1 MGHKKIILLFGP
13 TASGKSRLALDIAK
27 KFNGEIVNADSMQIY
42 KEIKVLS
49 AKPEDKSIKH
59 HLYGFV
65 SVKKNFSVGL
75 WYKLAA
81 KKINEINKKDK
92 IAIVVGGTGLYF
104 KILIDGL
111 SEIPEVPT
119 IDMNLNPTG
128 RFYMRNSYSRRYP
141 GIFKGIFLAGGPGS
155 GKSYV
160 AQQLFGIPETI
171 NVSTYGLKMVNQD
184 QELELF
190 LNKFYGPK
198 SGADSTV
205 DYLNIQAYP
214 PELFKQLTDPNFD
227 DYAGLRGSAKYLS
240 RKRMAKYLE
249 GRLGVIIDGTGH
261 KYNAIKKER
270 QDLLDLGYDTYMV
283 FVTTSLEVAQQRNE
297 SRPRRLPADLVEKSW
312 KKVMANMAYFQ
323 GLFGNANFMIVDN
336 NKHLTPEEAKK
347 KFKMLVEK
355 GIKKFIK
362 RPIRSKIAKKWIQQQ
377 KLVPKQDLK
386 QMLGK

>member
-1 MGHKKIILLFGP
+1 MIRLIDLLIESKADEIESTIRQSFLMNRGSFNTGWKMPKRQYIGLIKSLKKRYGSLVD
-13 TASGKSRLALDIAK
+13 K
-27 KFNGEIVNADSMQIY
+27 IV
-42 KEIKVLS
+42 KELEKYDYIEPRGSQVVWNDGIKV
-49 AKPEDKSIKH
+49 
-59 HLYGFV
+59 YG
-65 SVKKNFSVGL
+65 STL
-75 WYKLAA
+75 
-81 KKINEINKKDK
+81 NEGVRD
-92 IAIVVGGTGLYF
+92 
-104 KILIDGL
+104 
-111 SEIPEVPT
+111 
-119 IDMNLNPTG
+119 
-128 RFYMRNSYSRRYP
+128 P
-141 GIFKGIFLAGGPGS
+141 GIFKAVFLAGGPGS

-160 AQQLFGIPETI
+160 AQQLFGIPEKV
-171 NVSTYGLKMVNQD
+171 NVSKTGLKMVNQD
-184 QELELF
+184 TELEYF
-190 LNKFYGPK
+190 LHKFYGD
-198 SGADSTV
+198 DSI
-205 DYLNIQAYP
+205 DYLDIQSYP
-214 PELFKQLTDPNFD
+214 PELFRQLTDPTFD

-240 RKRMAKYLE
+240 RKRMKHYLK

-261 KYNAIKKER
+261 KYNAIKRER

-386 QMLGK
+386 QMLKK